1 MSLPTPCGPTVRVT
15 RTLLGLL
22 LIVIAGLSAGCRD
35 SSTASA
41 SPPPPVV
48 RVEPVVQKDVP
59 IYGEWVGTTVGY
71 VTAQISARV
80 SGYLVSQ
87 NYKEGTRV
95 KAGDLVTVT
104 WQDSWWPMSVF
115 CGT

>member
-1 MSLPTPCGPTVRVT
+1 MRVD
-15 RTLLGLL
+15 TLLGLL
-22 LIVIAGLSAGCRD
+22 VIAIAALSAGCRD

-41 SPPPPVV
+41 SPPPPAVQVEAVV
-48 RVEPVVQKDVP
+48 EKDVP

-87 NYKEGTRV
+87 SYKEGTRV
-95 KAGDLVTVT
+95 KAGDLLFEI
-104 WQDSWWPMSVF
+104 DSRPYQIAAEQEVAGS
-115 CGT
+115 